1 MSAFSRDPDWVDP
14 DSDFIHGSSADL
26 TELERRLASDVRDAA
41 SLLDREQARCLVSTY
56 YGMQEHRMAV
66 RNQERSLSKLER
78 PTKVLTHFADQLT
91 ILEKQM
97 VTALDKYSLSS
108 EVGQWSRGIYGIG
121 PVIAAGLVA
130 HIDITKAPTVGHIWR
145 FAGLDPTVTWGKGEK
160 RPWNADLKVLCWKIG
175 DSFVKVS
182 GKPDAFYGK
191 IYRERKEYE
200 LARDER
206 GGNAETA
213 ARTLETKNFKDA
225 KTKKIYES
233 GHLPPGRLDL
243 RARRYATKLFLA
255 HWHEI
260 AYIAE
265 YGKEPPAPYPIAHL
279 GHAHKIDP
287 PRAEGAA

>member
-1 MSAFSRDPDWVDP
+1 MSDLEIVTFDPDE
-14 DSDFIHGSSADL
+14 DFIFSGFVPLSKL
-26 TELERRLASDVRDAA
+26 GKDVRDAG
-41 SLLDREQARCLVSTY
+41 SLIERDEARNLVSTY
-56 YGMQEHRMAV
+56 YGLQKFRLAL
-66 RNQERSLSKLER
+66 RNQERQLVKAEKPHR
-78 PTKVLTHFADQLT
+78 VVNHFAGELST
-91 ILEKQM
+91 LEKNM
-97 VTALDKYSLSS
+97 VSVLDKYSLST
-108 EVGQWSRGIYGIG
+108 EVGQWSRSILGVG

-130 HIDITKAPTVGHIWR
+130 HIDINKAPTVGHIWR

-182 GKPDAFYGK
+182 NRPDAFYGK

-200 LARDER
+200 LNRDER

-213 ARTLETKNFKDA
+213 ARTLETKKFKDA
-225 KTKKIYES
+225 ATKRIYES

-255 HWHEI
+255 HWHEV

-265 YGKEPPAPYPIAHL
+265 FGKEPPAPYPIAHL
-279 GHAHKIDP
+279 GHAHKIEVPVADGT
-287 PRAEGAA
+287 A